1 MRTCSPNQ
9 FKCTGTKANRCIPE
23 KWRCDGEIDCGSD
36 DESDEMNCS
45 KYSI

>member
-9 FKCTGTKANRCIPE
+9 FKCAKTNRCIPE

-36 DESDEMNCS
+36 DESDEINCS